1 MSDFEEPFK
10 ISGMWQCSICTH
22 ENTTYS
28 SSCELCGVLHDLSLY
43 FNDISEEEDGDT
55 SILEYPSLQDLFL
68 HHLVQSQRLLFSL
81 MISKTEEI
89 QQGISKLQWMLYIRH
104 S

>member
-43 FNDISEEEDGDT
+43 FNDISEDEDG
-55 SILEYPSLQDLFL
+55 
-68 HHLVQSQRLLFSL
+68 
-81 MISKTEEI
+81 
-89 QQGISKLQWMLYIRH
+89 GI
-104 S
+104 